1 MTGQGDVAVVG
12 LGLMGASFAL
22 ALHRVRPELR
32 LLGIDRDPA
41 TVHRAVDRG
50 IVTAGGD
57 DVDLARAADLVVVAV
72 PMSAMREVLGGLA
85 GHHGVVTDMASVK
98 APVMALAASVGLAL
112 IGGHPMCGRELSGI
126 DAADPDIFQS
136 APWVLTRAEA
146 RLEDLIR
153 AVGARPLVMDP
164 VEHDRLVAGISH
176 AAFTVSVAYMRAMA
190 GAPDWQRMSELAAG
204 GFRDMTRLAVGDPE
218 MYSELA
224 RINRVAL
231 VERLD
236 LILQELTRLKRHLE
250 HDDPRLVELFEE
262 ARAARNRWSE
272 NRDRQG

>member
-1 MTGQGDVAVVG
+1 MAVVG